1 MRKHKGKWVAAYKD
15 TFCTTTLDA
24 IILAHLVELYKH
36 KDKDGF
42 GVSMVYVDKQAK
54 IQGLDKYSDDVD
66 LQAAHRLQAETLE
79 ELIWTFTDNE
89 PKMEDYDFKIGM
101 VSGERSPD
109 TGCVPCTIE
118 VTCEEERDRY
128 IADLTTYSER
138 KEAGQKLF
146 GSVYSTLSW

>member
-1 MRKHKGKWVAAYKD
+1 MGSCLQGHL
-15 TFCTTTLDA
+15 CTTTLDS

-42 GVSMVYVDKQAK
+42 GVSMVYVDQQVKS
-54 IQGLDKYSDDVD
+54 QGVDKYSDDVD
-66 LQAAHRLQAETLE
+66 LQAAHQLQVKTLE
-79 ELIWTFTDNE
+79 ELICKCPDNE
-89 PKMEDYDFKIGM
+89 PKMEDYGFKIEM
-101 VSGERSPD
+101 ISGERDPE

-118 VTCEEERDRY
+118 VIGKEEHARY
-128 IADLTTYSER
+128 RADLTTYSER